1 METKK
6 IRITGAQLS
15 FTFGAIQENKS
26 KILNTLEEA
35 EKINSDIVVFPELC
49 VTGYPPEDLLLR
61 ESFVGKNFAVLEEIA
76 EFSGRTSGVIG
87 FVDRS
92 LEEQTMDNVDR
103 NITNA
108 AAIVQNGDVKGIYH
122 KSFLPNYSVFDEA
135 RYFAKGT
142 KPEEIF
148 WYEDIAVGIN
158 ICEDI
163 WINNGPA
170 EEQVKKGASLIININ
185 ASPFDINK
193 TESRKVNVRD
203 KAKKLKVPILYLNMV
218 GGQDEL
224 VFDGG
229 SFLVDA
235 DGNIIYEAGQFS
247 EEIFSFDL
255 ELEIKNVKSE
265 NKLIVN
271 EKKSDL
277 PPLKTS
283 DSLSELESMYAALKM
298 GLSDYVEKNNFKK
311 VLVGLS
317 GGIDSALTATIAV
330 DALTS
335 DNVIG
340 VAMTSKFNPK
350 SSLEDAK
357 ELADNLNIEL
367 KTVNIEETA
376 EKFRNLLKDN
386 IDDDLKSVVAE
397 NIQSRIRGNILMGL
411 SNQLGAMVV
420 STGNKSEMA
429 VGYSTLYGD
438 LVGGFALLKDVYK
451 TEVYKLSD
459 YRNSIS
465 KVIPQ
470 NIIEKKPSAELSEDQ
485 YDSDS
490 LPEYDLLDKILK
502 MYIELDYSSEKI
514 INSDIDKEV
523 VFDILEK
530 IDRNE
535 YKRKQVAPG
544 VKLTSRAFGKD
555 RRMPITNTYI
565 RDLSLIHI

>member
-6 IRITGAQLS
+6 LRITGAQLS
-15 FTFGAIQENKS
+15 FTVGAIQENKS

-122 KSFLPNYSVFDEA
+122 KCYLPNYSVFDEA

-158 ICEDI
+158 ICEDV

-235 DGNIIYEAGQFS
+235 DGNIIYEAEQFS

-340 VAMTSKFNPK
+340 VAMPSKFNPK

-386 IDDDLKSVVAE
+386 LDDDLKSVVDE

-502 MYIELDYSSEKI
+502 MYIELDFSSEKI

-565 RDLSLIHI
+565 RDRS

>member
-15 FTFGAIQENKS
+15 FTVGAIQENKS

-122 KSFLPNYSVFDEA
+122 KCYLPNYSVFDEA

-158 ICEDI
+158 ICEDV

-170 EEQVKKGASLIININ
+170 EEQVNKGASLIININ

-340 VAMTSKFNPK
+340 VAMPSKFNPK

-386 IDDDLKSVVAE
+386 LDDDLKSVVDE

-565 RDLSLIHI
+565 RDRS

>member
-6 IRITGAQLS
+6 LRITGAQLS
-15 FTFGAIQENKS
+15 FTVGAIQENKS

-122 KSFLPNYSVFDEA
+122 KCYLPNYSVFDEA

-203 KAKKLKVPILYLNMV
+203 KAKKLNVPILYLNMV

-235 DGNIIYEAGQFS
+235 EGNIIYEARQFS

-340 VAMTSKFNPK
+340 VAMPSKFNPK
-350 SSLEDAK
+350 SSLDDAK

-367 KTVNIEETA
+367 KTINIEETA

-386 IDDDLKSVVAE
+386 LNDDLKSVVDE

-565 RDLSLIHI
+565 RDRS

>member
-15 FTFGAIQENKS
+15 FTVGAIQENKS

-122 KSFLPNYSVFDEA
+122 KCYLPNYSVFDEA

-340 VAMTSKFNPK
+340 VAMPSKFNPK

-357 ELADNLNIEL
+357 DLADNLNIEL
-367 KTVNIEETA
+367 KTINIEETA
-376 EKFRNLLKDN
+376 EKFRKLLKDN
-386 IDDDLKSVVAE
+386 VDDDLKSVVDE

-565 RDLSLIHI
+565 RDRS

>member
-6 IRITGAQLS
+6 IRITSAQLS
-15 FTFGAIQENKS
+15 FTVGAIQENKS

-122 KSFLPNYSVFDEA
+122 KCYLPNYSVFDEA

-158 ICEDI
+158 ICEDV

-203 KAKKLKVPILYLNMV
+203 KAKKLNVPILYLNMV

-340 VAMTSKFNPK
+340 VAMPSKFNPK

-367 KTVNIEETA
+367 KTINIEETA

-386 IDDDLKSVVAE
+386 LDDDLKSVVDE

-514 INSDIDKEV
+514 IDSDIDKEI

-565 RDLSLIHI
+565 RDRS

>member
-15 FTFGAIQENKS
+15 FTVGAIQENKS

-122 KSFLPNYSVFDEA
+122 KCYLPNYSVFDEA

-298 GLSDYVEKNNFKK
+298 GLSDYVEKNKFKK

-340 VAMTSKFNPK
+340 VAMPSKFNPK

-386 IDDDLKSVVAE
+386 LDDDLKSVVDE

-565 RDLSLIHI
+565 RDRS